1 MELNGCGV
9 QNTPEEG
16 NAGAWLDFHL
26 TVRGASHIRKGAAC
40 QDYSRSVRF
49 GNCAAAAVA
58 DGHGDPRY
66 FRSRLGA
73 RFAVDAA
80 LKAIREF
87 IRRENGIPARNC
99 AEEKMT
105 QLKKNIIW
113 NWNEKVGG
121 HLAEHPFLEE
131 ELMPLSEKR
140 RARLLQGKDTESAY
154 GTTLIAAAVTPRF
167 WFGVQIGDGD
177 CAAHTA
183 EGGFVSV
190 PRKSGL
196 VANITT
202 SLCEPDAIDSFFH
215 CYEESLPEYILLS
228 TDGVRNSFDSGE
240 NYYKFL
246 EKVASVYSSE
256 SPDRTQAFLKSFL
269 REMTGRGSG
278 DDLSLAGLVGTRCG
292 GSPERDRERIA
303 AGHGASGEIAG

>member
-1 MELNGCGV
+1 MELNGCGAR
-9 QNTPEEG
+9 NTLEECDTG
-16 NAGAWLDFHL
+16 SWLDFHL
-26 TVRGASHIRKGAAC
+26 TVRGASHIRKGAVC

-49 GNCAAAAVA
+49 GNSAAAAVA
-58 DGHGDPRY
+58 DGHGDARY

-73 RFAVDAA
+73 RFAVEAA

-87 IRRENGIPARNC
+87 IRREDGIPARNC
-99 AEEKMT
+99 AEDKMT

-113 NWNEKVGG
+113 NWNEKVGM
-121 HLAEHPFLEE
+121 HLSRHPFLEE
-131 ELMPLSEKR
+131 ELAPLSEQR
-140 RARLLQGKDTESAY
+140 RNHLLQGKDTESAY

-167 WFGVQIGDGD
+167 WFGVQIGDGN
-177 CAAHTA
+177 CAAHTS
-183 EGGFVSV
+183 EGGFISV

-202 SLCEPDAIDSFFH
+202 SLCEPDAIDSFLH
-215 CYEESLPEYILLS
+215 YYEESPPEYILLS
-228 TDGVRNSFDSGE
+228 TDGVRNSFDGDE

-246 EKVASVYSSE
+246 EKVASAYSSE
-256 SPDRTQAFLKSFL
+256 SYDRTQIFLKSFL

-292 GSPERDRERIA
+292 GNPNWDREKTADGQRT
-303 AGHGASGEIAG
+303 SGEITG